1 MSTVPAPTKPKEE
14 NPVAAW
20 LKAQPK
26 VEETKKGKGK
36 VKTPPSSDDESEIGS
51 VPNLDD
57 VDKLRAYLETIRATV
72 NQQQELLDQQQKTIQ
87 QQQSALLVQQTMQTP
102 HRIDIKAS
110 KPEPYKGERGP
121 PARSFLQALGLYFLV
136 NPHDLPVDSSRIKF
150 SLLLMQD
157 KAARWAQPIISEVLQ
172 NCGTNRSINWGTF
185 EDEFKVAFF
194 DPDEERTAQHR
205 LEKLVRKGSCGSYV
219 AEFRE
224 LVLILG
230 WTETG
235 PLMAAFERGLKD
247 TVKDALV
254 GLPEAVTLDD
264 LMYQAIRV
272 DNRQWTREQERK
284 VSTPR

>member
-26 VEETKKGKGK
+26 VEEKAKGKGR
-36 VKTPPSSDDESEIGS
+36 VKTPSSSDDDSELGS
-51 VPNLDD
+51 VPVLDD

-72 NQQQELLDQQQKTIQ
+72 NQQQ
-87 QQQSALLVQQTMQTP
+87 QSALLVQQSMQTP

-136 NPHDLPVDSSRIKF
+136 KPHDFPVDSIRIKF

-157 KAARWAQPIISEVLQ
+157 RAARWAQPIISEVLQ
-172 NCGTNRSINWGTF
+172 SCGTNHSINWAAF
-185 EDEFKVAFF
+185 EDEFRVAFF